1 MNRIFRWCTLITL
14 LLLQT
19 VWGQENLTLGQAW
32 EIAVANNLNL
42 QQQAQ
47 DLRSAETEVNIRKAD
62 YLPAIAAGASYNYVS
77 ELARL
82 EFPASIPGFP
92 GQIEAGANNQYDLAL
107 NLRQTLFSGFLIRN
121 RVRAAESLAN
131 AEQVRAEITRQQLLL
146 QVGRLY
152 YEIQSNLTRQ
162 AVLQEGIARI
172 DDHLRMV
179 RNFFHAGQAASF
191 DTLEAANRKLEQQ
204 NQLKN
209 LENLQ
214 RILLTQFRFALNA
227 SGPVT
232 VQPLN
237 LAAAPQQPGVLDNFL
252 NEALSRRP
260 EMRYLE
266 LLGRAGE
273 YRTGTARSR
282 YFPQLAANAAWHYA
296 RPGVNFFRNEWMD
309 YYTISLSMRWDI
321 WNWGQDRRQVQQAH
335 MAERKLDLQRQQLT
349 LDIRQQVT
357 EAYELLD
364 NARQQILLQQRLVLQ
379 ERERYRITENQFNE
393 GLVSNLDLSSA
404 ERTLSAAELLLQDYY
419 IQWHRQRLQLSFA
432 TGTIGEDNG

>member
-1 MNRIFRWCTLITL
+1 MMNRFYRWCTLIA
-14 LLLQT
+14 LLQA
-19 VWGQENLTLGQAW
+19 VWGQENLTLAQAW
-32 EIAVANNLNL
+32 EIAIANNLNL

-47 DLRSAETEVNIRKAD
+47 DLRSAETEVQIRKAD
-62 YLPAIAAGASYNYVS
+62 YLPAVTAGASYHYVS

-82 EFPASIPGFP
+82 EFPASLPGLP
-92 GQIEAGANNQYDLAL
+92 GQIEAGANNQYDLSL

-131 AEQVRAEITRQQLLL
+131 AEQLRAEMTRQQLLL

-172 DDHLRMV
+172 DNHLRLV
-179 RNFFHAGQAASF
+179 RNFFHAGQAAAF

-227 SGPVT
+227 PEPVT

-237 LAAAPQQPGVLDNFL
+237 LAAAQPPETLEHFL
-252 NEALSRRP
+252 NEALSQRP

-266 LLGRAGE
+266 LLARAGE
-273 YRTGTARSR
+273 YRTGAARSR

-296 RPGVNFFRNEWMD
+296 RPGVNFFRDEWMD
-309 YYTISLSMRWDI
+309 YYTVSLSMRWDI
-321 WNWGQDRRQVQQAH
+321 WNWGQDRRQVQQSRL
-335 MAERKLDLQRQQLT
+335 AERKLDLQRRQMA

-357 EAYELLD
+357 EAYEFLD
-364 NARQQILLQQRLVLQ
+364 NARQQIQLQQRLVLQ

-404 ERTLSAAELLLQDYY
+404 ERSLSAAELLLQDYY
-419 IQWHRQRLQLSFA
+419 IQWHRQRLQLRFA

>member
-1 MNRIFRWCTLITL
+1 MMNKFFRWCTLIPL

-47 DLRSAETEVNIRKAD
+47 ELRSAQTEVNIRKAD
-62 YLPAIAAGASYNYVS
+62 YLPAVAAGASYNYVS

-82 EFPASIPGFP
+82 EFPANIPGFP
-92 GQIEAGANNQYDLAL
+92 AQIEAGANNQYDLSL

-121 RVRAAESLAN
+121 RVRAAESLAD
-131 AEQVRAEITRQQLLL
+131 AEQVRAEIARQQLLL
-146 QVGRLY
+146 QVGLLY

-172 DDHLRMV
+172 DNHLRLV
-179 RNFFHAGQAASF
+179 RNFFHAGQAAAF

-204 NQLKN
+204 NRLKN

-227 SGPVT
+227 PGAVT

-237 LAAAPQQPGVLDNFL
+237 LAAAQQPEPLDDFL

-260 EMRYLE
+260 EIRYLE

-296 RPGVNFFRNEWMD
+296 RPGVNFFRDEWMD
-309 YYTISLSMRWDI
+309 YYTLSLSMRWDI
-321 WNWGQDRRQVQQAH
+321 WNWGQNRRQVAQSSLE
-335 MAERKLDLQRQQLT
+335 ERKLDLQRRQMA

-357 EAYELLD
+357 EAYEYLD
-364 NARQQILLQQRLVLQ
+364 NARQQIQLQQRLVLQ
-379 ERERYRITENQFNE
+379 ERERYRIAENQYNE

-404 ERTLSAAELLLQDYY
+404 ERALSAAELLLQDYY

-432 TGTIGEDNG
+432 TGAIGDNNE